1 MIGRMTGAA
10 ARLMACGALAL
21 ALAVPPVQARTGADS
36 PRPALDHAVAE
47 AKAMRAKGQR
57 VWCVPFARTAS
68 GVDITGNAR
77 TWWAAAAGRYARG
90 HQPQVGAVMAFAG
103 SRQMP
108 LGHVAVVAK
117 VVNDRTVLIDHA
129 NWSRNRVSLGMVA
142 VDVSAKGDWT
152 AVRVEGSPG
161 VLGRV
166 NPVNGFIYPE
176 AEGERVA
183 SR

>member
-1 MIGRMTGAA
+1 MIGRMVGAA
-10 ARLMACGALAL
+10 ARLAACGALAL
-21 ALAVPPVQARTGADS
+21 ALAVPQVQAKTGTDS
-36 PRPALDHAVAE
+36 IRPAIARAVAE
-47 AKAMRAKGQR
+47 AKVMRAKGQR
-57 VWCVPFARTAS
+57 VWCVPFARSAS
-68 GVDITGNAR
+68 GLEIKGNAK

-103 SRQMP
+103 SRKMP
-108 LGHVAVVAK
+108 LGHVAVVSA

-129 NWSRNRVSLGMVA
+129 NWSRNKVSLGMVA
-142 VDVSAKGDWT
+142 VDVSTKGDWT
-152 AVRVEGSPG
+152 AVRVEGTPG

-166 NPVNGFIYPE
+166 NPVNGFIYPV